1 MTRKYQRFGKYLI
14 LDHLVDGGMAKICRA
29 SYLGEQ
35 ANKIVAIKMVQPQYS
50 QNPSFVQMFEDE
62 LKVTFGLVHPNIA
75 QVYDYGLVDQ
85 QLYSAM
91 EYVDGANL
99 KQFLDR
105 LKEKKFV
112 FPVEISTHIIS
123 QVCQALHYAH
133 TFTDKL
139 TGKHFN
145 IIHRDISPHN
155 IMLTY
160 EGAVKVI
167 DFGIAK
173 ADSNS
178 EATQAGTIK
187 GKLSYL
193 APEYLDGLDLDH
205 RYDQFAVGIT
215 LWEMLCSRKLFTA
228 KNDLAVLK
236 QIQACKIP
244 KPSSI
249 NPNVPP
255 ELDEIVLKALSK
267 DRNQRYEN
275 LDKLNRSLVR
285 FLYSNYPDFN
295 ATDLSYFAKQLFK
308 EEIVADRK
316 KFVDFGK
323 IDIKPYLEDLKSEES
338 GGSGGTVRDMPSSSD
353 GSFITEEARS
363 GKIELDLGFSSGK
376 SEATNVDGIDL
387 AHTDKTRTTKKSTGT
402 NKIKRASSPRDKTG
416 KIRPRRPGSSAQNR
430 TAKTRV
436 KSNGTS
442 MKKMPAN
449 RKRQVVQESKS
460 NSPIFIIIA
469 ACLALVVVFKPAMVQ
484 DFTGLPVCSVMGC
497 SGDQIAQPNKNP
509 VGPEPASVKGVLY
522 FSFADSDTY
531 NIRTFVNGKK
541 KEVKGAKIEVP
552 INQPISIKMMK
563 PGHKAWVMQQPITLT
578 DESSAK
584 TIRVPKFEKKYTGYL
599 STSKNY
605 PPGSKISYEAEG
617 EKVDLSLPLKE
628 HRMPAGT
635 YEFRIYNELIQ
646 LENKVRFTVEPNKR
660 NQLPRD

>member
-1 MTRKYQRFGKYLI
+1 MAKYKRFGKYLI

-75 QVYDYGLVDQ
+75 QVYDYGLVDN

-160 EGAVKVI
+160 DGAIKVI

-249 NPNVPP
+249 NPNVPE
-255 ELDEIVLKALSK
+255 ELDQIVLRTLAK
-267 DRNQRYEN
+267 DRNQRFEN
-275 LDKLNRSLVR
+275 LDKLNRSLVK

-308 EEIVADRK
+308 EEILADRK

-323 IDIKPYLEDLKSEES
+323 IDIKPYLDELQSEE
-338 GGSGGTVRDMPSSSD
+338 GGQVSSQGAANTGHTMVNS
-353 GSFITEEARS
+353 GSFITDEQRS
-363 GKIELDLGFSSGK
+363 GKIELDLGSFDKQSTIQSLDLDYSEGTKTIKRSTGTKKRKKRTDRSGVHRVRKTSASSGK
-376 SEATNVDGIDL
+376 TTRTKVKSTPGKKSNKRAASSGGGSFMPILVAGCLAIFAVLKPDLVYKYTNYALPWYNAPGVSQNNGSSDPDRNPANSYGLVYFQGDFDYDLKVYVDG
-387 AHTDKTRTTKKSTGT
+387 
-402 NKIKRASSPRDKTG
+402 N
-416 KIRPRRPGSSAQNR
+416 
-430 TAKTRV
+430 
-436 KSNGTS
+436 
-442 MKKMPAN
+442 
-449 RKRQVVQESKS
+449 
-460 NSPIFIIIA
+460 
-469 ACLALVVVFKPAMVQ
+469 
-484 DFTGLPVCSVMGC
+484 
-497 SGDQIAQPNKNP
+497 
-509 VGPEPASVKGVLY
+509 SVKMTGSKLQVSL
-522 FSFADSDTY
+522 D
-531 NIRTFVNGKK
+531 KPHK
-541 KEVKGAKIEVP
+541 LKI
-552 INQPISIKMMK
+552 MK
-563 PGHKAWVMQQPITLT
+563 PGHKPWVYPEDILLTEGDSTL
-578 DESSAK
+578 SIS
-584 TIRVPKFEKKYTGYL
+584 IPPFEKNNIGYL
-599 STSKNY
+599 STSNNY
-605 PPGSKISYEAEG
+605 PPGSKIVYQVDG
-617 EKVDLSLPLKE
+617 ENVELELPLKN
-628 HRMPAGT
+628 HRMPAGL
-635 YEFRIYNELIQ
+635 YEFTIKNDLINSSKTYTF
-646 LENKVRFTVEPNKR
+646 EIEKNKR
-660 NQLPRD
+660 NQLPK

>member
-267 DRNQRYEN
+267 DRNNRYEN

-285 FLYSNYPDFN
+285 FLYSNYPEFN

-316 KFVDFGK
+316 KFVEFGK
-323 IDIKPYLEDLKSEES
+323 IDIKPYLDDMKAEEN
-338 GGSGGTVRDMPSSSD
+338 GGSNSAQVKDIPSAD
-353 GSFITEEARS
+353 GSFITEEQRS
-363 GKIELDLGFSSGK
+363 GKIELDLGFSH
-376 SEATNVDGIDL
+376 ETTNVDGLNLDFNE
-387 AHTDKTRTTKKSTGT
+387 KTKPSAKNTGT
-402 NKIKRASSPRDKTG
+402 NRIKRPAANREKTSKVKARRSSTQGAS
-416 KIRPRRPGSSAQNR
+416 NR
-430 TAKTRV
+430 TTRARV
-436 KSNGTS
+436 KAGSPS
-442 MKKMPAN
+442 VKKVSQGK
-449 RKRQVVQESKS
+449 KRAVVQEKKS
-460 NSPIFIIIA
+460 SSPLGIIIA
-469 ACLALVVVFKPAMVQ
+469 AGLALVVIFKPAMVQ
-484 DFTGLPVCSVMGC
+484 NLTGIPVCSMIGC
-497 SGDQIAQPNKNP
+497 SDTVAGDNP
-509 VGPEPASVKGVLY
+509 GKTQNPGKEPASVKGVLY
-522 FSFADSDTY
+522 FSFADSDTF
-531 NIRTFVNGKK
+531 NIRTFVNGKR
-541 KEVKGAKIEVP
+541 KEIIGAKLEVP
-552 INQPISIKMMK
+552 MNTPIQIKMMK
-563 PGHKAWVMQQPITLT
+563 PGHKTWVMEESITLSE
-578 DESSAK
+578 DSSTK
-584 TIRVPKFEKKYTGYL
+584 NVRVPKFEKKYTGYL
-599 STSKNY
+599 TTSQNY

-617 EKVDLSLPLKE
+617 EKHNLDLPLKE

-635 YEFRIYNELIQ
+635 YEFRIYNDLIQ
-646 LENKVRFTVEPNKR
+646 LENRVRFTVEPNKR
-660 NQLPRD
+660 NELPRN